1 MYKIG
6 IIGLGF
12 MGGCIAR
19 TLISS
24 SKISSILA
32 FDNNIESLKQAKNDN
47 SITEYTTNIKDFKE
61 TDIIFLCTPVGFIS
75 EYANKL
81 KNIVKKDCI
90 ITDIGSTKSNIIQ
103 DLEKIDVNFVGGHPM
118 VGSERIGYS
127 TSNNYLFENTY
138 YIITKNKNIEA
149 TKKIEA
155 IVKELKAIPVVIE
168 PEKHDYIVAVIS
180 HVPHLIAA
188 GLVNLVKNLD
198 DENENMK
205 TLAAGGFK
213 DITRIASSDPIMWM
227 HICNENK
234 KEIIPILEKYISEL
248 NEIKNNINNSEKIYS
263 FFDSSKKYRDSF
275 ISKKVNGQSLPTLNI
290 EIKDES
296 GAIAKIATILAN
308 NNINIKNI
316 GIVNNRETID
326 GALNIVFNSFEEQEK
341 GYSILMQNN
350 YKVSKIN

>member
-168 PEKHDYIVAVIS
+168 PEKHDYIVAAIS

-248 NEIKNNINNSEKIYS
+248 NEIKNNINNSEKIYN

>member
-24 SKISSILA
+24 SEVESILA
-32 FDNNIESLKQAKNDN
+32 FDNNVDSLKQAKKDN
-47 SITEYTTNIKDFKE
+47 SITEYTTNLEDFKNA
-61 TDIIFLCTPVGFIS
+61 DIIFLCTPVGFIP

-81 KNIVKKDCI
+81 KNIIKSDCV
-90 ITDIGSTKSNIIQ
+90 ITDIGSTKTSIINALESINI
-103 DLEKIDVNFVGGHPM
+103 NFVGGHPM
-118 VGSERIGYS
+118 VGSERTGYN
-127 TSNNYLFENTY
+127 TSNDYLFENTY
-138 YIITKNKNIEA
+138 YIITKNKNIDA
-149 TKKIEA
+149 TKKVET
-155 IVKELKAIPVVIE
+155 IVKELKAIPIVIE
-168 PEKHDYIVAVIS
+168 PEKHDYIVAAIS
-180 HVPHLIAA
+180 HVPHIIAA

-213 DITRIASSDPIMWM
+213 DITRIASSDPTMWM

-234 KEIIPILEKYISEL
+234 KEIIPILENYIESL
-248 NEIKNNINNSEKIYS
+248 NEVKQKINNSQEIYN

-275 ISKKVNGQSLPTLNI
+275 INKKINGQSLPTLNVI
-290 EIKDES
+290 IKDES
-296 GAIAKIATILAN
+296 GSIAKIANILAEE
-308 NNINIKNI
+308 NISIKNI

-326 GALNIVFNSFEEQEK
+326 GALNIVFSSFEEQEK
-341 GYSILMQNN
+341 GFKIITQNG
-350 YKVSKIN
+350 YKVLKVN

>member
-24 SKISSILA
+24 SKVDSILA
-32 FDNNIESLKQAKNDN
+32 FDNNIDSLKQAKEDN
-47 SITEYTTNIKDFKE
+47 SITEYTTNLEDFKNA
-61 TDIIFLCTPVGFIS
+61 DIIFLCTPVGFIS

-81 KNIVKKDCI
+81 KSIIKNDCVV
-90 ITDIGSTKSNIIQ
+90 TDIGSTKSSIINTLKHM
-103 DLEKIDVNFVGGHPM
+103 DINFVGGHPM
-118 VGSERIGYS
+118 VGSERTGYN

-138 YIITKNKNIEA
+138 YIITQNQNIEA
-149 TKKIEA
+149 TKKIEL
-155 IVKELKAIPVVIE
+155 IVKELKAIPIIIE
-168 PEKHDYIVAVIS
+168 PEKHDYIVAAIS
-180 HVPHLIAA
+180 HVPHIIAA

-198 DENENMK
+198 DKNENMK

-213 DITRIASSDPIMWM
+213 DITRIASSDPTMWM

-234 KEIIPILEKYISEL
+234 EEIIPILEKYIETL
-248 NEIKNNINNSEKIYS
+248 NKVKQNINNSQEVYN

-275 ISKKVNGQSLPTLNI
+275 INKKVNGQSLPTLNI
-290 EIKDES
+290 TIKDES
-296 GAIAKIATILAN
+296 GAIAKIANMLAKE
-308 NNINIKNI
+308 NISIKNI

-326 GALNIVFNSFEEQEK
+326 GALNIVFSSFEEQEK
-341 GYSILMQNN
+341 GFKILTQNN
-350 YKVSKIN
+350 YNVSKIN